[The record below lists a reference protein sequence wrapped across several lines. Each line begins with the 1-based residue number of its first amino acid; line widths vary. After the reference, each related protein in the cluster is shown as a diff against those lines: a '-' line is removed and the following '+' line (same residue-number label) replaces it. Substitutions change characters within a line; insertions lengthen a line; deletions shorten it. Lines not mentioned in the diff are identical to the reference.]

1 MNLAAIRH
9 FSTSRDC
16 YCLSPG
22 HFLFRIQA
30 AKHDLAAVILHY
42 QDKNIPV
49 RIADTR
55 SEIAMQ
61 VAARDTRLDYWE
73 TELSFDVLCLRYWF
87 ELMDMQ
93 GNTIFYSNYI
103 FSEKP
108 FEDIDEMFDCP
119 QNLREEECFVTP
131 AWAENKVV
139 YQIFP
144 SRFASSRK
152 VPDAQWYKEPI
163 SFRDNLHGDLRG
175 IVNHLDHFRELGVDI
190 LYMTPIF
197 RSDSCHK
204 YDTIDYYTIDPSFG
218 TKEDLEELVDKAHAM
233 GMRVILD
240 GVFNHTSQ
248 EFFAF
253 ADIRKNEWASKYI
266 DWYFVE
272 GFPLHA
278 NFGEKPNFKSFAYF
292 GGMPKLNVK
301 NPEVTRYIIE
311 VALYWL
317 RECHIDGWRLDV
329 GDEISHRFWRKFRE
343 AVKSEF
349 PDALIIGEIWHYAED
364 FLQGD
369 EWDTVMNYAFYQNV
383 IRLVAREEIGVSEF
397 AGNLGFLKGQLHHR
411 VYPLLWNLV
420 DSHDTPRLLHQ
431 CGGDRQKMKLAAALQ
446 LLLPGMPMIYYGD
459 EYAMDGGQ
467 DPDCRRG
474 MLWDPKRQDTGMF
487 AWYQS
492 LIRVR
497 KQYPELLGSG
507 VKEITDDEKS
517 LMIRKAEDNG
527 RTILLVFHCG
537 SGEIAMKEYAGHTEC
552 ITGTAFSGT
561 LGSWEAAVFAD

>member
-152 VPDAQWYKEPI
+152 VPDAQWYK
-163 SFRDNLHGDLRG
+163 
-175 IVNHLDHFRELGVDI
+175 
-190 LYMTPIF
+190 
-197 RSDSCHK
+197 
-204 YDTIDYYTIDPSFG
+204 DPSASG
-218 TKEDLEELVDKAHAM
+218 
-233 GMRVILD
+233 I
-240 GVFNHTSQ
+240 TST
-248 EFFAF
+248 A
-253 ADIRKNEWASKYI
+253 
-266 DWYFVE
+266 
-272 GFPLHA
+272 
-278 NFGEKPNFKSFAYF
+278 
-292 GGMPKLNVK
+292 
-301 NPEVTRYIIE
+301 T
-311 VALYWL
+311 
-317 RECHIDGWRLDV
+317 
-329 GDEISHRFWRKFRE
+329 
-343 AVKSEF
+343 
-349 PDALIIGEIWHYAED
+349 
-364 FLQGD
+364 
-369 EWDTVMNYAFYQNV
+369 
-383 IRLVAREEIGVSEF
+383 
-397 AGNLGFLKGQLHHR
+397 
-411 VYPLLWNLV
+411 
-420 DSHDTPRLLHQ
+420 
-431 CGGDRQKMKLAAALQ
+431 CGGSSTTWIIFGSLAW
-446 LLLPGMPMIYYGD
+446 I
-459 EYAMDGGQ
+459 
-467 DPDCRRG
+467 
-474 MLWDPKRQDTGMF
+474 
-487 AWYQS
+487 S
-492 LIRVR
+492 SI
-497 KQYPELLGSG
+497 
-507 VKEITDDEKS
+507 
-517 LMIRKAEDNG
+517 
-527 RTILLVFHCG
+527 
-537 SGEIAMKEYAGHTEC
+537 
-552 ITGTAFSGT
+552 
-561 LGSWEAAVFAD
+561 